1 MALAVTLVYIFLLLC
16 IDKMCLLS
24 HVIWDFA
31 QICLIHIL
39 GLASGRFIIVYKRS
53 DASLRNNYFDSQV
66 SYHRHT
72 RSA

>member
-1 MALAVTLVYIFLLLC
+1 M
-16 IDKMCLLS
+16 
-24 HVIWDFA
+24 FA

-39 GLASGRFIIVYKRS
+39 GLASGRFIIVYKHS

-72 RSA
+72 RSAWLVSWLWN